1 MLVVVL
7 FFCGSI
13 TNELCKKPINNK
25 LCSEKIYSMDDLHQ
39 FQSCIEFVWGDLASL
54 EMPLLLLL
62 DITAENTLGKESC
75 CLWKITQS
83 SLDYIH
89 PLWTGLCLWWCLAQI
104 VTALYLALMMAD
116 RMTHDDNA
124 ESRHQARP
132 HPDNGQ
138 ITQIM
143 EHSRGQL
150 SLSDDN
156 IITPHQI
163 TAATPINIPLSQVSG

>member
-1 MLVVVL
+1 MQWKNI
-7 FFCGSI
+7 FHGWSSSI
-13 TNELCKKPINNK
+13 SELHWVCLRGFSIIRDASASFVGYYSREYIRKRK
-25 LCSEKIYSMDDLHQ
+25 LL
-39 FQSCIEFVWGDLASL
+39 SL
-54 EMPLLLLL
+54 ENNSKQFRLH
-62 DITAENTLGKESC
+62 TT
-75 CLWKITQS
+75 
-83 SLDYIH
+83 